1 MAYTEIYFKTW
12 CPYSRRA
19 LALLKSKGVQ
29 FDVIDLTHDADVPEQ
44 EMRKRSGRTSVP
56 QIFIDGHHVG
66 GYDDLAALDESGA
79 LDELL
84 SGGDLSNAA

>member
-29 FDVIDLTHDADVPEQ
+29 FDAIDLTHDAEVSEQ

-66 GYDDLAALDESGA
+66 GYDDLEALDESGA

-84 SGGDLSNAA
+84 SGGDLSSAA